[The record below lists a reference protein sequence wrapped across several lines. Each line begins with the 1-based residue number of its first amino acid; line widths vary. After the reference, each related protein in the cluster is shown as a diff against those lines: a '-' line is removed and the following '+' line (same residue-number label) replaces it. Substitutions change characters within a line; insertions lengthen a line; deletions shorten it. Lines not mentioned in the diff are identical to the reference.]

1 MTASGRVLSY
11 GEILLRA
18 SPGANGHWLS
28 AHSLPVYL
36 GGAECNVAHALAL
49 WGIPVSYFSALPA
62 NYMSDSI
69 RRHMEARGIDTSRM
83 PMLGDRIG
91 IYFLEQGADLKHRGV
106 IYDRANSSFASLQP
120 GMVDWDKV
128 LDRISWFHFSAISPA
143 LNQTAAGLCREVLEA
158 ASAKGITISVD
169 LNYRAKL
176 WQYGKRPLDVMPELT
191 AYADVVMG
199 NLWAANTMLGTK
211 LHQLLIDKNSQE
223 AYLEH
228 AAKTSEE
235 IAAKFPRCRVV
246 ANTFRFTE
254 GAVVDYYA
262 ALYHRGENVHSPV
275 FHSAQVS
282 DTVGSGDCFMAG
294 LIRGQLRGI
303 GPQEV
308 VNFAAAAAFGKLHV
322 IGDTTTQTEEEIQQ
336 ILEKHAG
343 KN

>member
-120 GMVDWDKV
+120 GIVDWNKV
-128 LDRISWFHFSAISPA
+128 LDGIGWFHFSAISPA
-143 LNQTAAGLCREVLEA
+143 LSQQAAAVCLEA
-158 ASAKGITISVD
+158 LKAASEKGITISVD

-176 WQYGKRPLDVMPELT
+176 WQYGKTPLEVMPELT

-211 LHQLLIDKNSQE
+211 LDRQQIDKNDRE

-228 AAKTSEE
+228 AAETSGE
-235 IAAKFPRCRVV
+235 IVASFPKCHVV

-254 GAVVDYYA
+254 GRVVDYYA
-262 ALYHRGENVHSPV
+262 ALHHRGENVLSPV
-275 FHSAQVS
+275 FHSAQVT

-294 LIRGQLRGI
+294 VISGLIRGRA
-303 GPQEV
+303 PQEI

-322 IGDTTTQTEEEIQQ
+322 TGDATTQTENEIQQ
-336 ILEKHAG
+336 ILERHAG